1 MRINTVLLLVRAF
14 LDGVRP
20 IRTYFS
26 RLTVPSQAKR
36 VRTRILQ
43 LLIALLVGFS
53 LIFLEVM
60 IAFNYYTYQTL
71 GSLLGTPYLGMFLA
85 TFVGFSLLFLIGFIG
100 LSSII
105 YRGKDISLVSTLP
118 VTEVELL
125 VSRLMITYILYLPL
139 YIGLVLP
146 GIVVA
151 IFAEGVNFLFVMGA
165 LFLLLLGP
173 LLPLSLALLVATGL
187 VRVSKGKRF
196 RMFEQLF
203 TFFITL
209 GFYLAM
215 IAAFTR
221 NIGEGSSFQ
230 VDYQSLMLSAGTIFN
245 TLTRLFPLF
254 VAQARMLWSAPI
266 LMLQV
271 VMLLVIP
278 SLIALMVGRGYAHC
292 LSLVASAQ
300 SQSRKRGRHHSYGSL
315 SKTGSLMIRELE
327 VIRSQSVF
335 MIELV
340 GELLIP
346 LILLGVYALTGV
358 LQEIQGLA
366 SAVASSP
373 YLPYGIFLAVALFSS
388 ISMLS
393 STSVS
398 RQGKEFSLDLILPV
412 SSELFVRAKIL
423 LHMLLVGV
431 SNLLYLMLALL
442 FFRLSFVHL
451 IWMAP
456 LILVVVFCVA
466 AFGLAIDYK
475 RPLLTWSIP
484 QQAMKSNLNG
494 LLGMGSSLGVLVLVG
509 LALLVPLVLGAGPFV
524 GVALSLFV
532 AIALAILAWRVVLA
546 CAYSAFSR

>member
-203 TFFITL
+203 TFSS
-209 GFYLAM
+209 
-215 IAAFTR
+215 R
-221 NIGEGSSFQ
+221 WGS
-230 VDYQSLMLSAGTIFN
+230 
-245 TLTRLFPLF
+245 
-254 VAQARMLWSAPI
+254 
-266 LMLQV
+266 
-271 VMLLVIP
+271 
-278 SLIALMVGRGYAHC
+278 
-292 LSLVASAQ
+292 
-300 SQSRKRGRHHSYGSL
+300 
-315 SKTGSLMIRELE
+315 
-327 VIRSQSVF
+327 
-335 MIELV
+335 
-340 GELLIP
+340 
-346 LILLGVYALTGV
+346 
-358 LQEIQGLA
+358 
-366 SAVASSP
+366 
-373 YLPYGIFLAVALFSS
+373 
-388 ISMLS
+388 
-393 STSVS
+393 
-398 RQGKEFSLDLILPV
+398 
-412 SSELFVRAKIL
+412 
-423 LHMLLVGV
+423 
-431 SNLLYLMLALL
+431 
-442 FFRLSFVHL
+442 
-451 IWMAP
+451 IWP
-456 LILVVVFCVA
+456 
-466 AFGLAIDYK
+466 
-475 RPLLTWSIP
+475 
-484 QQAMKSNLNG
+484 
-494 LLGMGSSLGVLVLVG
+494 
-509 LALLVPLVLGAGPFV
+509 
-524 GVALSLFV
+524 
-532 AIALAILAWRVVLA
+532 
-546 CAYSAFSR
+546 